1 MKEFLEIFKI
11 AESIRLA
18 LEEDIGEGD
27 ITTNCII
34 PRDMIV
40 EADIVVKERGII
52 CGLPV
57 AEYIFSHLDSRL
69 CFTPKVE
76 EGTDVKPGYAVATVK
91 GFAQALLTGER
102 VALNFLQR
110 LSGIATITSSFVK
123 KVHEYNTQIFDTR
136 KTTPNWRYLERYA
149 VRVGGGKNHRAG
161 LYDQIL
167 VKDNHLRCLSRK
179 GDIRDNAISEAVQ
192 FIRRAYNMVPC
203 HPERSEGS
211 RRRDSSATPQ
221 NDRNKLIEVEAESLE
236 QVKQSLEAGVDI
248 IMLDNMD
255 LGQIEQAV
263 KMIKGWRQ
271 LRGETRPLTEV
282 SGNVTLETVDDI
294 ARIGVDRIS
303 VGALTHSVKAL
314 DISLEIR

>member
-1 MKEFLEIFKI
+1 MKEVLEISKI
-11 AESIRLA
+11 AEPVRLA
-18 LEEDIGEGD
+18 LEEDIGKGD

-34 PRDMIV
+34 PQDMVV

-57 AEYIFSHLDSRL
+57 AEYIFSQLDSRV
-69 CFTPKVE
+69 CFAAKVD
-76 EGTDVKPGYAVATVK
+76 EGTEVEPGYVVANAK
-91 GFAQALLTGER
+91 GSAQILLTGER
-102 VALNFLQR
+102 VVLNFLQR

-123 KVHEYNTQIFDTR
+123 KVCKYNTQIFDTR
-136 KTTPNWRYLERYA
+136 KTTPNWRYIERYA

-167 VKDNHLRCLSRK
+167 IKDNHLKCMGHK
-179 GDIRDNAISEAVQ
+179 MYIRDNTIGEAVQ
-192 FIRRAYNMVPC
+192 SIRKAYNN
-203 HPERSEGS
+203 R
-211 RRRDSSATPQ
+211 
-221 NDRNKLIEVEAESLE
+221 LIEVEVESLE
-236 QVKQSLEAGVDI
+236 QAKQSLDAGVDI

-263 KMIKGWRQ
+263 KMIKEWRQ
-271 LRGETRPLTEV
+271 LRSENRPLTEV
-282 SGNVTLETVDDI
+282 SGNVTLKTVEEI
-294 ARIGVDRIS
+294 AQVGVDRIS